1 MKIKKSVAK
10 VQWSLINP
18 SGISNPFDG
27 TPFLCVGTIIY
38 HCHQGNDVDVKTKQ
52 KRQEERDQKEV
63 NWTSFFQEI
72 LSCSKWGR
80 PGLTSWGRGG
90 HGGCLD
96 GAPPWFYA
104 NS

>member
-1 MKIKKSVAK
+1 MGIKKSVTK

-63 NWTSFFQEI
+63 N
-72 LSCSKWGR
+72 
-80 PGLTSWGRGG
+80 
-90 HGGCLD
+90 
-96 GAPPWFYA
+96 
-104 NS
+104 

>member
-1 MKIKKSVAK
+1 MDGNATLLFVSTAGGTK

-63 NWTSFFQEI
+63 N
-72 LSCSKWGR
+72 
-80 PGLTSWGRGG
+80 
-90 HGGCLD
+90 
-96 GAPPWFYA
+96 
-104 NS
+104 

>member
-1 MKIKKSVAK
+1 MNGNATLLFVSTAGGKIKKRLSQTIRCVCFQFEGKTTKEIMEIKKSVAK

-63 NWTSFFQEI
+63 N
-72 LSCSKWGR
+72 
-80 PGLTSWGRGG
+80 
-90 HGGCLD
+90 
-96 GAPPWFYA
+96 
-104 NS
+104 